1 LKNRDT
7 KTGTALDFAHQNR
20 IEKPGQPW
28 ILRIKT
34 GTALDFENPGLS
46 RFFSPK

>member
-34 GTALDFENPGLS
+34 GLKNRDSPGFCAS
-46 RFFSPK
+46 KPD